1 MYGFLQKN
9 RRYYHAATDRHSGKE
24 EDLRIMKIGI
34 WELVVIFIVAL
45 IVIGPDKFPD
55 FARKFG
61 KGMRDFKN
69 AAGEMTKEFRE
80 NITEPLEEAQ
90 KPLKEALE
98 PVEEL
103 GKDLKNEV
111 KDIEKTL
118 NGIGRSGKTDTAR
131 SEAAEKSLSEEAE
144 KSPSEA
150 AGQSSS
156 EDIRTVPLS
165 ETVQDPSVST
175 GSKESEPEK
184 STATTQED
192 TI

>member
-1 MYGFLQKN
+1 
-9 RRYYHAATDRHSGKE
+9 
-24 EDLRIMKIGI
+24 MKIGI

-98 PVEEL
+98 PMEEL
-103 GKDLKNEV
+103 GKDLKREV

-118 NGIGRSGKTDTAR
+118 NGIGRSGKTDTASSGAVEKTL
-131 SEAAEKSLSEEAE
+131 SEAADNSLSE
-144 KSPSEA
+144 A
-150 AGQSSS
+150 ADNG
-156 EDIRTVPLS
+156 LS
-165 ETVQDPSVST
+165 ETAEKTSSDDIHIVSLSEPVQEASAVIESN
-175 GSKESEPEK
+175 ESEPQK
-184 STATTQED
+184 STATSQED
-192 TI
+192 AL